1 MSCSEEPRKP
11 LGAGET
17 TSTQLLLLLE
27 TRITFVAI
35 SLWHGRSSRPSA
47 SGLDH
52 FRSHVDAL
60 GRYDVDDVDDAAA
73 AAAAADTRSPQ
84 KRINSHSRTFFLPL
98 SKKNETSFFFSLGR
112 VLTGRCSKF
121 TSWPFMSFLRL
132 LYISG
137 KNFRVVVLPNG
148 SCFLPTGSP
157 LQFDFIFVEE
167 KKFENRFFS
176 L

>member
-1 MSCSEEPRKP
+1 M
-11 LGAGET
+11 
-17 TSTQLLLLLE
+17 
-27 TRITFVAI
+27 AI

-52 FRSHVDAL
+52 FRNHVEAL
-60 GRYDVDDVDDAAA
+60 GRYDDGDVDDVSA

-84 KRINSHSRTFFLPL
+84 KRINSHSRTFFSPTFQ
-98 SKKNETSFFFSLGR
+98 KKETSFFFSLDR

-157 LQFDFIFVEE
+157 FSSILFLW
-167 KKFENRFFS
+167 KKKSLKIDFFS